1 MTADQLRL
9 ILRGVPF
16 MSSFDVQ
23 SLLIWVSGYSGGSPD
38 DGGVFLADSW
48 KQHVAVMTGRRVV
61 VTADE
66 VDEEIMVSGTLLSVS
81 DRGEAYVRDDAGR
94 VHQVGP
100 LVFIEQPASDV

>member
-16 MSSFDVQ
+16 MSSFEVQ
-23 SLLIWVSGYSGGSPD
+23 SLLLWVSGYPGGSPD
-38 DGGVFLADSW
+38 DGVFLADSW
-48 KQHVAVMTGRRVV
+48 KQHVAVRTGRRVV
-61 VTADE
+61 VTADD
-66 VDEEIMVSGTLLSVS
+66 VDEEIIVSGTLLSVS
-81 DRGEAYVRDDAGR
+81 ARGEARVQDETGR